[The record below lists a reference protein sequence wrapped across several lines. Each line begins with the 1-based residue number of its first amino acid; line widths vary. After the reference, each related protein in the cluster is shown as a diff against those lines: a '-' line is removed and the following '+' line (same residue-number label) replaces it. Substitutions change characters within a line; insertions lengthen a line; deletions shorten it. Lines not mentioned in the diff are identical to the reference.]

1 MNDYADFLASKSLA
15 PVATGFEC
23 DAVSEHLYPFQRDLV
38 RWALRV
44 GCAAIFADTG
54 LGKSRMQLEWAK
66 QIAARTGGRVL
77 ILAPLAV
84 AAQTV
89 REGESIGVKVKLCRD
104 GAEVED
110 GISIT
115 NYDRLHRFE
124 TTQFAG
130 VVLDESSII
139 KHHEAKTLGLLIE
152 AFRGTQYKLCASAT
166 PAPND
171 FSELGT
177 HAEFLGVCSRQEM
190 LSEFFIHDAA
200 DTGEWRLKGHARKV
214 FWQWVSAWGALVRK
228 PSDLGYEDDGYDL
241 PPLNVHHHQ
250 VASTTATLR
259 QMGVLFAEQARD
271 LTERRNARKASVDER
286 VRRCAE
292 LVMTTEPGERWVVWC
307 ELNSEQ
313 DALARYFGADCFS
326 IYGALD
332 ADEKEDRLL
341 RFVGGERRILLG
353 KPSIF
358 GFGINLQMVARM
370 AFVGVNDSW
379 ESYYQSVRRIYR
391 FGQSRACDVHLFA
404 SDAEGAVI
412 DNLARKEADAKK
424 MADELS
430 AETRDSLQASVLR
443 RFNRH
448 NPYTPAKSIAVP
460 AWLRSAHV

>member
-1 MNDYADFLASKSLA
+1 MNDYADFLATKSLA
-15 PVATGFEC
+15 PTASGFDCEAIG
-23 DAVSEHLYPFQRDLV
+23 DALYPFQRDLV

-44 GCAAIFADTG
+44 GRGAIFADTG
-54 LGKSRMQLEWAK
+54 LGKSRMQLEWAR
-66 QIAARTGGRVL
+66 QVAAHSGGRVL

-89 REGESIGVKVKLCRD
+89 REGEQIGVKVKLCRD
-104 GAEVED
+104 GAEVGD

-115 NYDRLHRFE
+115 NYDRLHRFD

-152 AFRGTQYKLCASAT
+152 AFKGTRYKLCASAT

-177 HAEFLGVCSRQEM
+177 HAEFLGISSRQEM

-228 PSDLGYEDDGYDL
+228 PSDLGYEDAGYDL
-241 PPLNVHHHQ
+241 PPLNVRHHQ
-250 VASTTATLR
+250 IASTTATLR
-259 QMGVLFAEQARD
+259 RMGVLFAEQARD
-271 LTERRNARKASVDER
+271 LTERRNARKASADER
-286 VRRCAE
+286 VRQCAE
-292 LVMTTEPGERWVVWC
+292 LVNSDREQWLVWGD
-307 ELNSEQ
+307 LNVETQGISRLVD
-313 DALARYFGADCFS
+313 DAVEIAGPDDPDVKEK
-326 IYGALD
+326 ALID
-332 ADEKEDRLL
+332 FAE
-341 RFVGGERRILLG
+341 GRIRVLVT
-353 KPSIF
+353 KPSIA
-358 GFGINLQMVARM
+358 GFGLNFQRCSRM
-370 AFVGVNDSW
+370 AFVGVSDSW
-379 ESYYQSVRRIYR
+379 ESYYQSVRRCYR
-391 FGQSRACDVHLFA
+391 FGQRNPVNVHIFA
-404 SDAEGAVI
+404 SDAEGSVI

-430 AETRDSLQASVLR
+430 VETRDSLQASVLR

-448 NPYTPAKSIAVP
+448 NPYQPAKSIAMP